1 MRSPDIRAVIL
12 AGGRGTRF
20 WPLGR
25 EARPKQFLRIAG
37 PEPMLVETV
46 RRIRPLVPPR
56 RTTLVA
62 DAAQVRRARRILP
75 RWPKGSFLVEP
86 EAKNTAPAV
95 MLATARVFLE
105 NPEAV
110 VAVLPA
116 DQLIRDRVR
125 FLSRL
130 RAGAEAASREEAF
143 VVFAIP
149 PTHPATGFGY
159 IRSDRRA
166 GRRIAGT
173 SFYPVLGFTEKP
185 DEARA
190 RKFAA
195 SPDYAWNS
203 GMFLWRPS
211 VFAAKLRRFAP
222 ELEPAWT
229 AILTALETR
238 RPGSLKR
245 AFRLA
250 PARSIDHALMEKAG
264 GVLVADGDF
273 GWSDVGSWS
282 SLAGLWPKD
291 GAGNAA
297 RGDTLALEAADCLV
311 WNPGR
316 LTALVGVRGLIVVDT
331 GDALLICDGG
341 RDQEV
346 REAVEKLK
354 NSAKYKKYT

>member
-1 MRSPDIRAVIL
+1 MRDADIRAVIL

-46 RRIRPLVPPR
+46 RRIGALVPPR

-62 DAAQVRRARRILP
+62 DAAQIRRARRILS
-75 RWPKGSFLVEP
+75 RWPKGSFIVEP
-86 EAKNTAPAV
+86 EARNTAPAV

-116 DQLIRDRVR
+116 DHLIRDRAR
-125 FLSRL
+125 FLARL
-130 RAGAEAASREEAF
+130 RAGAAAASREDVF
-143 VVFAIP
+143 VVFGIP
-149 PTHPATGFGY
+149 PACPATGFGY
-159 IRSDRRA
+159 IRSDRGA

-185 DEARA
+185 DEGRA
-190 RKFAA
+190 REYAA
-195 SPDYAWNS
+195 SPDYTWNS

-222 ELEPAWT
+222 ELEPAWK
-229 AILTALETR
+229 AMLTALRSR
-238 RPGSLKR
+238 RAAGLKR

-250 PARSIDHALMEKAG
+250 PALSIDYALMEKAG

-282 SLAGLWPKD
+282 ALAAIWPRD

-297 RGDTLALEAADCLV
+297 RGETLALDAADCLV

-316 LTALVGVRGLIVVDT
+316 LTALVGVRDLVIVDA
-331 GDALLICDGG
+331 GDALLICD
-341 RDQEV
+341 RAQDQKV
-346 REAVEKLK
+346 REVVEKLK
-354 NSAKYKKYT
+354 KSAKYKKYT